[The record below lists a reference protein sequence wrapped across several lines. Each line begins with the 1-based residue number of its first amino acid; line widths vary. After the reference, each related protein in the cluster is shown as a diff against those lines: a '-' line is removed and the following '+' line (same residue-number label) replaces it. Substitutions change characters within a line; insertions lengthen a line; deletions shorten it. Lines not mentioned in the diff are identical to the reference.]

1 MTTTTTT
8 PTTAPL
14 PRSRHRGL
22 HPARLAVPRT
32 ARGRGGD
39 EGRSDEGRG
48 EEGASMVELPLA
60 FIAVTLLALTV
71 VAMGQVL
78 LDYQHLAGA
87 ARASARYAT
96 RSEYDPSRS
105 PATSSR
111 RPTTSE
117 VVTFAKESADP
128 LPADGVVGQ
137 LSADNLSGR
146 AGDEVTVT
154 LEYQVSGGAFGFV
167 TNTVNALGGLIG
179 LPDLPTV
186 TLHSAATGVYE

>member
-1 MTTTTTT
+1 MTTTTTAN
-8 PTTAPL
+8 APISHV
-14 PRSRHRGL
+14 PPFSSRSV
-22 HPARLAVPRT
+22 AVSATERDEN
-32 ARGRGGD
+32 GG
-39 EGRSDEGRG
+39 EGRASGRG

-105 PATSSR
+105 PASSSR

-117 VVTFAKESADP
+117 VVSFAKESADP

-154 LEYQVSGGAFGFV
+154 LEYEVSGGAFGFV